1 MDVTRYVYN
10 LLGDSSLLRLVYLT
24 ELDFFLSGNES
35 GGDNGLRSLF
45 GSLSLLHAYLYCF

>member
-1 MDVTRYVYN
+1 VDVTRYVYN